1 MRFSDEICFDDDS
14 SSSLD
19 AKARYRGWD
28 DDDGHGGSGGG
39 GGKIVRARGAA
50 GVGGLSGGELR
61 KGVWFRVGVCE
72 FWVRENEAEFGVRRW
87 RMFGTKLDS

>member
-19 AKARYRGWD
+19 ARCRGWD
-28 DDDGHGGSGGG
+28 DEGSAAGG

-61 KGVWFRVGVCE
+61 KGVWFRGCVCE

-87 RMFGTKLDS
+87 RMFATRLDS